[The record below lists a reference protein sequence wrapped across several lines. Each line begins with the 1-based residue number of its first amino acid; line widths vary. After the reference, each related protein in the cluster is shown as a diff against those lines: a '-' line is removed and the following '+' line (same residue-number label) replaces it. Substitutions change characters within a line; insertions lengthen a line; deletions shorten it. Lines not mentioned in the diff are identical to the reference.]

1 MGLSTETHVP
11 VGQRNFGIL
20 SAKMSEI
27 LENSRAASARKTPD
41 PTQIQD
47 SALDNAKS
55 EDRAKMTHSIP
66 DIMSRHG
73 LNPPIYCQYLPLERG
88 NTPIQYLES
97 LETIL
102 RTFLNSVSDIRAHRA
117 EIKVRFPL

>member
-11 VGQRNFGIL
+11 VRCG
-20 SAKMSEI
+20 SAKFWDFECQNVEI

-66 DIMSRHG
+66 DIVSRHG

-102 RTFLNSVSDIRAHRA
+102 RTFLT
-117 EIKVRFPL
+117 